1 METLPLNWPPLDSTA
16 NIELLEEDD
25 SEGIPCDQE
34 VANFLSCGGDMDLAD
49 RSQWLFSSPP
59 VPSSPANIRSN
70 REQPAS
76 EQSLP
81 TRGPARAD
89 LRAESVVPQ
98 VVWHQTAEAV
108 HLRVD
113 FASHSD
119 IRPGDLRLIQ
129 DTTSI
134 RLSFDEIGK
143 FPMTSN

>member
-59 VPSSPANIRSN
+59 VP
-70 REQPAS
+70 PAS

-81 TRGPARAD
+81 TRGPARPD
-89 LRAESVVPQ
+89 QRAESVVPQ